1 MQARAAR
8 TRQALVDAAA
18 TEFDRHG
25 YAGTSMV
32 QVCRAAGITTG
43 ALTFHF
49 GSKSELADAVQG
61 RGCGTVRAAV
71 DRVRTAPRPALD
83 LVVELTVRLAR
94 LLEDDATVRSAAR
107 LTRERPGAYPGGW
120 SACWLP
126 TVRELAHRAQRMGQ
140 LRAGTPP
147 AAVANLAA
155 YLLAGTETATRAA
168 LEAARKPDAA
178 EQLQQLWGIALR
190 GICADRDT

>member
-18 TEFDRHG
+18 SEFDQHG

-32 QVCRAAGITTG
+32 QVCRVAGITTG
-43 ALTFHF
+43 ALAFHF
-49 GSKSELADAVQG
+49 GSKSELADAVQD
-61 RGCGTVRAAV
+61 RGCRAVRAAV

-83 LVVELTVRLAR
+83 LVVELTVCLAR

-107 LTRERPGAYPGGW
+107 LTRERPGACPGW

-155 YLLAGTETATRAA
+155 YLLAGTEMTARAA

-178 EQLQQLWGIALR
+178 EQLQQLWGVALR
-190 GICADRDT
+190 GICADRNA

>member
-18 TEFDRHG
+18 MEFDHHG

-32 QVCRAAGITTG
+32 RVCRVAGITTG

-49 GSKSELADAVQG
+49 GSKSELADAVQD
-61 RGCGTVRAAV
+61 RGCRTVRAAV
-71 DRVRTAPRPALD
+71 DRVRNAPRPALD

-94 LLEDDATVRSAAR
+94 LLEDDAAVRSAAR
-107 LTRERPGAYPGGW
+107 LTRERPGAHPGW
-120 SACWLP
+120 PACWLP

-155 YLLAGTETATRAA
+155 YLLAGTEMAARAA
-168 LEAARKPDAA
+168 LEAAREPDAA

-190 GICADRDT
+190 GICADRGT